1 MTTSTSTT
9 LNAEQ
14 QASLAKAEKMN
25 SCCETYKT
33 DVVKVQRFSDAST
46 ILAAVVPKINIAERI
61 KNTSQDTKSI
71 TEEKNQLLEALILKS
86 DGLGTVLRSSD
97 DFKDAESEAHLQK
110 MFKTKLRK
118 SSQELAV
125 DTMMSFFTFLA
136 KQDAKVL
143 AKDAITF
150 EEIAQM
156 QAESVSIRDFSKKKE
171 AAEQQKSNDQA
182 NLLAL
187 FEELDAAMTVMVN
200 LSSRFI
206 SIAPVFHAAFNKIVT
221 FKTKEM
227 LQKLEKAKASRLK
240 SKAKLLKSS
249 DSDEKDTEKPT

>member
-9 LNAEQ
+9 LNAAQ
-14 QASLAKAEKMN
+14 QVSLAKAEKMN

-33 DVVKVQRFSDAST
+33 DIVKVQRFSDAAT

-61 KNTSQDTKSI
+61 KNTNQDTKSI
-71 TEEKNQLLEALILKS
+71 TEEKNQLLKALILKS
-86 DGLGTVLRSSD
+86 DGLGVVLRSSD
-97 DFKDAESEAHLQK
+97 DFKDAESEAQLQK

-118 SSQELAV
+118 FSQELAV

-156 QAESVSIRDFSKKKE
+156 QTECASIRDFSKKKG
-171 AAEQQKSNDQA
+171 AAVQQKIDNQA
-182 NLLAL
+182 SLVTL
-187 FEELDAAMTVMVN
+187 FEELDAAMTLMIN

-206 SIAPVFHAAFNKIVT
+206 SIAPVFYAAFNKIVT

-227 LQKLEKAKASRLK
+227 LQKAEKIKASRLK
-240 SKAKLLKSS
+240 NKKKSLS
-249 DSDEKDTEKPT
+249 GNDSDKTETEKPT